1 MDAKGIA
8 FLRGLGMPEEVLAI
22 MVTSP
27 VGAEWTIDGK
37 SLESWLRMAYS
48 AGKRDRPDVYAWYS
62 VEELMGR
69 PLA

>member
-8 FLRGLGMPEEVLAI
+8 FLRGMGMPEEMILILKHPGQACTVD
-22 MVTSP
+22 
-27 VGAEWTIDGK
+27 AE
-37 SLESWLRMAYS
+37 SLESWLRASYL
-48 AGKRDRPDVYAWYS
+48 AGKNKRQDVYAWYS